1 MDFLTFIF
9 WYLIC
14 SIVLF
19 SIIALIIWLIIRHKA
34 IAISNSSEELLE
46 KVLERL

>member
-1 MDFLTFIF
+1 MDFFTFVIF
-9 WYLIC
+9 YLIC

-19 SIIALIIWLIIRHKA
+19 SIIGLVLWLYIRHKA
-34 IAISNSSEELLE
+34 IAISNNTEELLE